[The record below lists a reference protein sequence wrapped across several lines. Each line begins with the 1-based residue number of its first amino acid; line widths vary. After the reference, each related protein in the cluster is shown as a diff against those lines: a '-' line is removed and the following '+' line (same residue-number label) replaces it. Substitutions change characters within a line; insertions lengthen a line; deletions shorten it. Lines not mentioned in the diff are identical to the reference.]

1 MEKRNWFG
9 DLVSHPREV
18 VTAHSVDDIIR
29 VLTDSSTYPSPVRAT
44 GSNHST
50 TQCAVAND
58 GTNIDMTPLNNIVS
72 ITPDMV
78 TAQAGAQYLDVAKEL
93 ERHGLQFYVN
103 VELGN
108 LSVGSVSCGGTKDS
122 SMPGEWGQVAS
133 YVVGMKLVL
142 PSGELVEVTEAQ
154 PELLRVMRSSY
165 GLLGIIYEA
174 TFRVRPLQ
182 SMAVYHETYNL
193 EDFAQ
198 KLPTLFAQ
206 PDAIMMY
213 LWPFDDLVTIEFRRY
228 HPKNERVPAHFVW
241 WARNLVWSK
250 IAPLFAFL
258 VTQFV
263 SLKKLRYFILDTFG
277 ILLRFSMNY
286 MLRSP
291 HTSPTDQI
299 IRYPEQ
305 SGMSRYT
312 FSIWAFPENAF
323 LQTLRDY
330 FQFCKDY
337 YESDGYRCNMLNVG
351 YRIAEAQQSLFSY
364 SFNGPVVSIDP
375 VSTGDPGWKEFLE
388 AYNNFWCAHDGVPLF
403 NQSYGITGEQA
414 KKAFGERLTLFEQTR
429 RQYDPTN
436 RLLNQ
441 YFRELLSD
449 EKGP

>member
-165 GLLGIIYEA
+165 GLLGIIDEA

-182 SMAVYHETYNL
+182 SMAV
-193 EDFAQ
+193 
-198 KLPTLFAQ
+198 
-206 PDAIMMY
+206 
-213 LWPFDDLVTIEFRRY
+213 
-228 HPKNERVPAHFVW
+228 
-241 WARNLVWSK
+241 
-250 IAPLFAFL
+250 
-258 VTQFV
+258 
-263 SLKKLRYFILDTFG
+263 
-277 ILLRFSMNY
+277 
-286 MLRSP
+286 
-291 HTSPTDQI
+291 
-299 IRYPEQ
+299 
-305 SGMSRYT
+305 
-312 FSIWAFPENAF
+312 
-323 LQTLRDY
+323 
-330 FQFCKDY
+330 
-337 YESDGYRCNMLNVG
+337 
-351 YRIAEAQQSLFSY
+351 
-364 SFNGPVVSIDP
+364 
-375 VSTGDPGWKEFLE
+375 
-388 AYNNFWCAHDGVPLF
+388 
-403 NQSYGITGEQA
+403 
-414 KKAFGERLTLFEQTR
+414 
-429 RQYDPTN
+429 
-436 RLLNQ
+436 
-441 YFRELLSD
+441 
-449 EKGP
+449 